1 MLNGWEGQA
10 TMGADG
16 PTIYT
21 TNFGDPNA
29 HGIIV
34 RRPQTLSMTL
44 LDDATQLHYTLA
56 TAGGRLITDPGNGVV
71 SMYAYSS
78 DRVTLSDASGKTLC
92 RGSSLTAGGDW
103 RAASYAELT

>member
-1 MLNGWEGQA
+1 
-10 TMGADG
+10 
-16 PTIYT
+16 
-21 TNFGDPNA
+21 
-29 HGIIV
+29 
-34 RRPQTLSMTL
+34 MTL

-92 RGSSLTAGGDW
+92 RGGSLTAGGDW
-103 RAASYAELT
+103 RAASYAELTSPHRCKVMGSPQYLHLGANGPDAVIFTQR